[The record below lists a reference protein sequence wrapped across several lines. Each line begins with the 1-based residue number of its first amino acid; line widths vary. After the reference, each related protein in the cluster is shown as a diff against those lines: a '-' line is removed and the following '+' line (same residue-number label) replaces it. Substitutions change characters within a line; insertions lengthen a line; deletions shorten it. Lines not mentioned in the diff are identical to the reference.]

1 MSHLN
6 SENMLR
12 YLYNEMSA
20 EESQGFLSM
29 INSNAAMMDQYTELK
44 EGFDMLNNMSFSPS
58 HRSINRIKTYA
69 SIEGMSMQ

>member
-1 MSHLN
+1 MSTLN

-20 EESQGFLSM
+20 EESQGFLGM
-29 INSNAAMMDQYTELK
+29 INSNAAMMDQFIELK
-44 EGFDMLNNMSFSPS
+44 EGFDFLNSFSLSPS
-58 HRSINRIKTYA
+58 RRSVDRIKAYA